1 MPEDVCVSLKI
12 PPETDFACPVAGLAN
27 ALAVRAGFDRRE
39 RYRFQLTV
47 EEFCLYLAGFADGSQ
62 PLSIGLTGK
71 RHQMRAS
78 FAFRAANL
86 SLGAL
91 NITSR
96 ATSGTLEA
104 SAAEIG
110 LLLAG
115 KAADRFHLEHHT
127 GDRFVLGAEVDRAYP
142 EVATVRHPEGWRPP
156 YVIRTQHDPAQLTQA
171 AALAMSAYPH
181 WQCPSCFRTSAKFP
195 DMVADGAIACAL
207 ACDAKGQ
214 TAGLLSWTPCSE
226 QALFFS
232 GPFVFTPPETAASVA
247 RLLVDGFLETVAREP
262 YSIVFSFRATA
273 DLPQPSFETLGA
285 LQFLADG
292 RLKHHPVVFRLL
304 REDNGLAVWCA
315 PQLEGFLRQTYDRLA
330 LSRDILLVEEP
341 AARPQR
347 ASLLGATYD
356 RGRNFAELTAFLD
369 GEDMTAN
376 LAAHVAA
383 FRRQGIGTILYHMD
397 LSVPWEAALASDLI
411 QAGFT
416 PVAILPQGGRADKVI
431 WQHEQLA

>member
-1 MPEDVCVSLKI
+1 MPGDMCISLEI

-39 RYRFQLTV
+39 NYRFQLAV
-47 EEFCLYLAGFADGSQ
+47 EEFCLYLAGFADGNQ

-104 SAAEIG
+104 SSAEMG
-110 LLLAG
+110 LLLVG
-115 KAADRFHLEHHT
+115 KAADRFRLEHHT
-127 GDRFVLGAEVDRAYP
+127 GDRFVLEAEVDRAYP
-142 EVATVRHPEGWRPP
+142 EVATVRRPEGWCPP
-156 YVIRTQHDPAQLTQA
+156 FAIRTQHDPAQLTQA
-171 AALAMSAYPH
+171 AALAMSAYPR
-181 WQCPSCFRTSAKFP
+181 WQCPGCFRTPAKFP
-195 DMVADGAIACAL
+195 DMVADGAIACVL
-207 ACDAKGQ
+207 ACDARGQ
-214 TAGLLSWTPCSE
+214 TVGLLSWAPCSG
-226 QALFFS
+226 QALLFS
-232 GPFVFTPPETAASVA
+232 GPFVFTPPETSASVA

-262 YSIVFSFRATA
+262 YNIVFSFRATS
-273 DLPQPSFETLGA
+273 DLPKASFETLGS
-285 LQFLADG
+285 LQSFVDG
-292 RLKHHPVVFRLL
+292 RLEHHPIVFRHL
-304 REDNGLAVWCA
+304 REDNGLAVWCP
-315 PQLEGFLRQTYDRLA
+315 PQLERFLRQAYDRLA
-330 LSRDILLVEEP
+330 LSRDILPVEKP
-341 AARPQR
+341 TARPQR
-347 ASLLGATYD
+347 ASLLGAAYD
-356 RGRNFAELTAFLD
+356 PGRNLAELTAFLD

-383 FRRQGIGTILYHMD
+383 FRRQGIGAILYHMD

-416 PVAILPQGGRADKVI
+416 PVAILPQGGRTDKVV